1 MFFVTFS
8 GKIALRFPVFMGMR
22 KLNTNQYLKNR
33 TIALI
38 EFPTLQFKIAEGLG
52 KKGIPFHLETRW
64 ARNILT
70 VQVVNEYFLEIPV
83 TVDTVDKTVGLV
95 PYFIHRP
102 DLAHEE
108 VPGIKRVKNYALAH
122 TWTRVAQGFPLG
134 TP

>member
-1 MFFVTFS
+1 
-8 GKIALRFPVFMGMR
+8 MGMR

-33 TIALI
+33 AIALI

-70 VQVVNEYFLEIPV
+70 VHVVNEYFLEIPV
-83 TVDTVDKTVGLV
+83 TVDTVDKIVGLV
-95 PYFIHRP
+95 PYFLHRP

-108 VPGIKRVKNYALAH
+108 VPGVKRVKNYALARFWSR
-122 TWTRVAQGFPLG
+122 TAQGFPPTVSHRQDHHQRNKG
-134 TP
+134 